1 MKSEVLNVT
10 GMSGRACVSV
20 VTNALKSVPGV
31 EQVSV
36 SLSPDQAIVRFDE
49 GRASSQQLQDAL
61 ALSGYGV
68 APKDSCGGCCG
79 GCGGG

>member
-1 MKSEVLNVT
+1 MKSEILKVT
-10 GMSGRACVSV
+10 GMSDPTSISV
-20 VTNALKSVPGV
+20 VTAALKAVPGV

-49 GRASSQQLQDAL
+49 SRVSPRQLEDAL
-61 ALSGYGV
+61 AQAGFGI
-68 APKDSCGGCCG
+68 APKDTCGGCCG